1 MLLCWPRAAQKR
13 GAGAGEPPVAAPPE
27 HRTLPRGL
35 PHRHT
40 PRHRDGARGPLLSLA
55 AVDALSGTREA
66 VPAVRAHR
74 GGPSRCLHT
83 LAGHLCAGRRRRGA
97 ASSLSGISRPDACRV
112 FNPCAARGRSMRR
125 AASCS
130 SASSRPGGCR
140 RTRRVS
146 TSSSSSPASRTATRR
161 RAPTPTLPR
170 SLCLAGQGPA
180 AARCGGRSPAVRGAR
195 VLLCLLSGSASA
207 PLIRRDSTAL
217 CDGGGQCAR

>member
-1 MLLCWPRAAQKR
+1 VCWEQRPSQQRQGCVASPTHALRTAGVCVGRVAQ
-13 GAGAGEPPVAAPPE
+13 VQ
-27 HRTLPRGL
+27 L
-35 PHRHT
+35 RHY
-40 PRHRDGARGPLLSLA
+40 
-55 AVDALSGTREA
+55 
-66 VPAVRAHR
+66 
-74 GGPSRCLHT
+74 C
-83 LAGHLCAGRRRRGA
+83 HLCPACGRRRRGA

-195 VLLCLLSGSASA
+195 VLLCLLWGSASA
-207 PLIRRDSTAL
+207 PPIRRDSSAL
-217 CDGGGQCAR
+217 WWRWRVCTLSSACLPRCCVSLGALHS